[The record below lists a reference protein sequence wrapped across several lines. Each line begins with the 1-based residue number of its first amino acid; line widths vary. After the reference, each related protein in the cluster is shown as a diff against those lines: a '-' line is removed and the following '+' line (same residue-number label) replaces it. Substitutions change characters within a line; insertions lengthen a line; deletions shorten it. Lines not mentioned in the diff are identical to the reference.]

1 MKFHFE
7 AKALLGLVLFAGT
20 VMSQTPS
27 SGETKAVLVPREI
40 ALVAVAYQSD
50 CPLQSRM

>member
-27 SGETKAVLVPREI
+27 SDETKPYWLRAKNTAAPGVE
-40 ALVAVAYQSD
+40 S
-50 CPLQSRM
+50 